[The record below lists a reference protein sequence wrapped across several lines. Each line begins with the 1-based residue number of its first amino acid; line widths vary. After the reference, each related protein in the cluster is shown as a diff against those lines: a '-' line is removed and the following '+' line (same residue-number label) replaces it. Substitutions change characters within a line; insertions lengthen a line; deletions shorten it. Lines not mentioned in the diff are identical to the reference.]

1 MKNIIPERIKMA
13 RRLCRFSMD
22 ELVRRMGD
30 GAVSKMAISKIERGL
45 MRPSDTTLQAIA
57 DACRQPISFFF
68 RPLLNLGAVDY
79 RFKNEVTL
87 AQRQAIKAKADE
99 QLQHYF
105 EMQAIEGECIPFA
118 HPLPR
123 TVLRNYADAE
133 AAAVK
138 LRRKWEI
145 GLQPIHSV
153 YELQAIYGIH
163 VLEVDLEC
171 TNVDGLSTF
180 VHGSFS
186 SKDDIPVIIINTRT
200 HTTTERKRFTSLH
213 ELCHLLCT
221 LRPDDEARHQAYV
234 EALPAIPHTVT
245 LKQPNEERLCDLFAS
260 AMLMPQPC
268 VLRRFGKA
276 RTAVTLDE
284 FKATRRLYGNSV
296 ASQIHR
302 LHDLRIIDDTLYHHL
317 YETVI
322 TPDRKEEHLG
332 EPYPIMETA
341 DRMPM
346 LEERLKVEMKQL
358 KDLD

>member
-1 MKNIIPERIKMA
+1 MKDIIPERVKMA

-22 ELVRRMGD
+22 DLVRRMGD

-45 MRPSDTTLQAIA
+45 MRPSATTLQAIA
-57 DACRQPISFFF
+57 TACHLPVPFFSQPLPVLDELECRFSQCVTQEQRKHIKQTVGILLQSYFGAQAVLDDA
-68 RPLLNLGAVDY
+68 
-79 RFKNEVTL
+79 L
-87 AQRQAIKAKADE
+87 A
-99 QLQHYF
+99 F
-105 EMQAIEGECIPFA
+105 V
-118 HPLPR
+118 HPLPG

-133 AAAVK
+133 AAAIK

-153 YELQAIYGIH
+153 YELLASYGIH

-186 SKDDIPVIIINTRT
+186 TKDNIPIIIINTRT
-200 HTTTERKRFTSLH
+200 HTTTERKRFTALH
-213 ELCHLLCT
+213 ELCHLLCS

-234 EALPAIPHTVT
+234 EALPPIPHTVT
-245 LKQPNEERLCDLFAS
+245 LKQPDEERLCDLFAS

-346 LEERLKVEMKQL
+346 LEERLKVEVKQL